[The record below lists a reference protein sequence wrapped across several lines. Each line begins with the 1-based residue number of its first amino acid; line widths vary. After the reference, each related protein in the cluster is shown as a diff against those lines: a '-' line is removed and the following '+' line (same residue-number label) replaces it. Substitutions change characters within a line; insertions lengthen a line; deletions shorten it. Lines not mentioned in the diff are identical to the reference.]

1 MTMFN
6 KFSVA
11 IIAALWLSAAAHAQA
26 FRDHNTK
33 APIDYSADR
42 TEGLFREDRAVFSGN
57 VIVRQG
63 DLTLNAD
70 RINVAFADGRS
81 KGAIERID
89 AAGGVTVR
97 RGNESAQ
104 GSFAVYDPTRKLIT
118 LMGRVV
124 LTQGASTVRGE
135 RLIIDL
141 TSGRAVVD
149 GAAQMAAGT
158 TSTDGSGRVTGRF
171 TVPDK
176 AN

>member
-1 MTMFN
+1 MQTKSTIF
-6 KFSVA
+6 
-11 IIAALWLSAAAHAQA
+11 AALALMLASTAQAQA

-33 APIDYSADR
+33 APVDYSADR

-63 DLTLNAD
+63 EMTLNAD
-70 RINVAFADGRS
+70 RITVAFSDGRS
-81 KGAIERID
+81 KGSIERID
-89 AAGGVTVR
+89 AAGGVSVR
-97 RGNESAQ
+97 RGNKSAQ
-104 GSFAVYDPTRKLIT
+104 GSFAVYDPTRRLIT

-124 LTQGASTVRGE
+124 LTQGANTVRGE

-149 GAAQMAAGT
+149 GAAQSAAGT
-158 TSTDGSGRVTGRF
+158 TSTDASGRVTGRF

-176 AN
+176 GN